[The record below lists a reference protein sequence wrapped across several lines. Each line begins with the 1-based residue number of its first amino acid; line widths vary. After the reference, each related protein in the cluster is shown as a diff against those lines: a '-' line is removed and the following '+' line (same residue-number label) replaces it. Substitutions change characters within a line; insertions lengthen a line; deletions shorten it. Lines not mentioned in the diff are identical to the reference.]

1 MIVRTKIGGKPH
13 YWVSRYHAFHVLGLD
28 NVRMHRTYAGAVPLE
43 RGGVYFL
50 GY

>member
-1 MIVRTKIGGKPH
+1 MIVRTTIGGKPH
-13 YWVSRYHAFHVLGLD
+13 YWVSRYHAFHILGLD
-28 NVRMHRTYAGAVPLE
+28 NVRMHRTYAGRVPIE